1 MASTAFLQRFS
12 TTHSKSEAFIF
23 TITSWSGRW
32 RIICTWL
39 LKYFKPGR
47 MMAIFAE
54 CAASLLLIVMY
65 IVTKELSQKHYKV
78 VLGGFALWGVDIFN
92 EIWNSMIC
100 FISGYAP
107 VWGTPVGVGNS
118 AWLLMIGY
126 NIEISFMFLMMGITV
141 CLMLPEDPKAK
152 ILGINNRIFFC
163 VVLTTLAV
171 IIECFLNWCGVLTWE
186 WAFWQRSCPWILW
199 LIGYL
204 PFFATAFYVHDRPT
218 VKQSAAI
225 VGGILGFDAVLIVIC
240 ACLGWI

>member
-1 MASTAFLQRFS
+1 MDGFS
-12 TTHSKSEAFIF
+12 AYTQSALEVLRQPAKTMHWYAV
-23 TITSWSGRW
+23 
-32 RIICTWL
+32 
-39 LKYFKPGR
+39 P
-47 MMAIFAE
+47 
-54 CAASLLLIVMY
+54 LLLIVMY

-152 ILGINNRIFFC
+152 ILGINNRIFYA

-171 IIECFLNWCGVLTWE
+171 IIECFLNYSGLLTWE
-186 WAFWQRSCPWILW
+186 WPFWQRKVPWLIW
-199 LIGYL
+199 FIGYL

-218 VKQSAAI
+218 LKQSLKCDAA
-225 VGGILGFDAVLIVIC
+225 ILGFDAVLLIVC
-240 ACLGWI
+240 GFAGWL

>member
-1 MASTAFLQRFS
+1 
-12 TTHSKSEAFIF
+12 
-23 TITSWSGRW
+23 
-32 RIICTWL
+32 
-39 LKYFKPGR
+39 
-47 MMAIFAE
+47 
-54 CAASLLLIVMY
+54 MY
-65 IVTKELSQKHYKV
+65 IVQKQLHEKNYKV
-78 VLGGFALWGVDIFN
+78 VLGAFALWGVDIFN

-107 VWGTPVGVGNS
+107 VWGTPAGVGNT
-118 AWLLMIGY
+118 ALLLMIGY
-126 NIEISFMFLMMGITV
+126 NIEISFMFLIMGVTV
-141 CLMLPEDPKAK
+141 CLMLPEDSKKK
-152 ILGINNRIFFC
+152 ILGINNRIVLC

-171 IIECFLNWCGVLTWE
+171 IIECFLNYCDLLTWE

-240 ACLGWI
+240 AFLGWI

>member
-1 MASTAFLQRFS
+1 MVGFS
-12 TTHSKSEAFIF
+12 AYTESALEVLRQPEKTMHWYAV
-23 TITSWSGRW
+23 
-32 RIICTWL
+32 
-39 LKYFKPGR
+39 P
-47 MMAIFAE
+47 
-54 CAASLLLIVMY
+54 LLLIVMY

-107 VWGTPVGVGNS
+107 VWGTPVGVGSS

-152 ILGINNRIFFC
+152 ILGINNRIFYA

-171 IIECFLNWCGVLTWE
+171 IIECFLNYSGLLTWE
-186 WAFWQRSCPWILW
+186 WPFWQRKVPWLIW
-199 LIGYL
+199 FIGYL

-218 VKQSAAI
+218 LKQSLKCDAA
-225 VGGILGFDAVLIVIC
+225 ILGFDAVLLIVC
-240 ACLGWI
+240 GFAGWL

>member
-1 MASTAFLQRFS
+1 MVGFS
-12 TTHSKSEAFIF
+12 AYTESALEVLRQPEKTMHWYAV
-23 TITSWSGRW
+23 
-32 RIICTWL
+32 
-39 LKYFKPGR
+39 P
-47 MMAIFAE
+47 
-54 CAASLLLIVMY
+54 LLLIVMY

-152 ILGINNRIFFC
+152 ILGINNRIFFS

-171 IIECFLNWCGVLTWE
+171 IIECFLNYSGLLTWE
-186 WAFWQRSCPWILW
+186 WPFWQRKVPWLIW
-199 LIGYL
+199 FIGYL

-218 VKQSAAI
+218 LKQSLKCDAA
-225 VGGILGFDAVLIVIC
+225 ILGFDAILLVVC
-240 ACLGWI
+240 GFAGWL

>member
-1 MASTAFLQRFS
+1 MVGFS
-12 TTHSKSEAFIF
+12 AYTESALEVLRQPAKTMHWYAV
-23 TITSWSGRW
+23 
-32 RIICTWL
+32 
-39 LKYFKPGR
+39 P
-47 MMAIFAE
+47 
-54 CAASLLLIVMY
+54 LLLIVMY

-152 ILGINNRIFFC
+152 ILGINNRIFYA

-171 IIECFLNWCGVLTWE
+171 IIECFLNYSGLLTWE
-186 WAFWQRSCPWILW
+186 WPFWQRKVPWLIW
-199 LIGYL
+199 FIGYL

-218 VKQSAAI
+218 LKQSLKCDAA
-225 VGGILGFDAVLIVIC
+225 ILGFDAVLLIVC
-240 ACLGWI
+240 GFAGWL

>member
-1 MASTAFLQRFS
+1 MVGFS
-12 TTHSKSEAFIF
+12 AYTESALEVLRQPAKTMHWYAV
-23 TITSWSGRW
+23 
-32 RIICTWL
+32 
-39 LKYFKPGR
+39 P
-47 MMAIFAE
+47 
-54 CAASLLLIVMY
+54 LLLIVMY

-152 ILGINNRIFFC
+152 ILGIN
-163 VVLTTLAV
+163 
-171 IIECFLNWCGVLTWE
+171 ECFLNWCGVLTWE

-218 VKQSAAI
+218 VRQSAAI